1 MAAASEAPR
10 TYGNWR
16 RPTSAGL
23 AGLGSIGTAILLGG
37 LVIVILILAV
47 GNTLRALVAAGIL
60 GIVLLLLVVRDRH
73 GRSALDRITSR
84 VAWWRHRS
92 SGSHLYRSGPLGRT
106 GWGTHQLPGLAA
118 PSTLT
123 EHQDSYGRPFA
134 MIEVPRTGH
143 FTVVL
148 SAAPDGAALVDT
160 HQIDTWVA
168 EWGHWLSSVGD
179 EPSIEAMS
187 VTIETAPDS
196 GARLRREVES
206 NLVDDAPAFARQM
219 LREAEATYPSGSS
232 STKAYIALTFK
243 AAPRRGAAKR
253 SAADMGVELGAR
265 LPAITHALAATG
277 AGPAASLSAQQL
289 CEVLRVAYDPA
300 AAGLI
305 DDAHAEGV
313 VPEMDWSEV
322 GPSGTEA
329 AWDWYRHD
337 SALSMTWAMSVPP
350 RGAVQ
355 SSVLSRLLAP
365 TDVIDR
371 KRVTLLYRP
380 IDRATSARLVETD
393 LNNAQFRQTASKRPT
408 ARDSI
413 AVRQA
418 AATAQE
424 EASGASLLNFGL
436 LVTATVTD
444 PSRRRDVIAAVDG
457 LGASA
462 RLSLRLVHGAQDSA
476 FAAALPLGLVM
487 NKHLAVPTELREK
500 L

>member
-16 RPTSAGL
+16 RPTSPGL
-23 AGLGSIGTAILLGG
+23 GGLGSIGTAIMLGG

-47 GNTLRALVAAGIL
+47 GNTLRALLAAGLL

-73 GRSALDRITSR
+73 GRSALDRIATR
-84 VAWWRHRS
+84 VSWWRHRS

-134 MIEVPRTGH
+134 MIEIPRTGH

-148 SAAPDGAALVDT
+148 TSAPEGAALVDT

-168 EWGHWLSSVGD
+168 DWGQWLASVGD
-179 EPSIEAMS
+179 EPSIEAIS

-206 NLVDDAPAFARQM
+206 NLADDAPEFARQM
-219 LREAEATYPSGSS
+219 LRETEATYPAGSS

-253 SAADMGVELGAR
+253 SAVDMGVELSAR
-265 LPAITHALAATG
+265 LPAITQALQATG
-277 AGPAASLSAQQL
+277 AGQPRPLAAQQL

-300 AAGLI
+300 ASSLI
-305 DDAHAEGV
+305 DQAHAEGV

-337 SALSMTWAMSVPP
+337 SALSMTWAMTVAP
-350 RGAVQ
+350 RGTVQ
-355 SSVLSRLLAP
+355 AGVLGRLLAP
-365 TDVIDR
+365 TDGIDR

-393 LNNAQFRQTASKRPT
+393 LNSAQFRQTSSKRPT

-413 AVRQA
+413 SVRQA

-424 EASGASLLNFGL
+424 EAAGASLLNFGL

-444 PSRRRDVIAAVDG
+444 PARRRDVIAAVDG

-476 FAAALPLGLVM
+476 FAAALPLGLLM
-487 NKHLAVPTELREK
+487 DKHLAVPTTVREK

>member
-1 MAAASEAPR
+1 M
-10 TYGNWR
+10 
-16 RPTSAGL
+16 

-37 LVIVILILAV
+37 LVIVILILAM
-47 GNTLRALVAAGIL
+47 GNTLRAVLAAGIL
-60 GIVLLLLVVRDRH
+60 GVVLLLLVVRDGH

-84 VAWWRHRS
+84 LAWWRHRS

-106 GWGTHQLPGLAA
+106 AWGTHQLPGLAA

-123 EHQDSYGRPFA
+123 EHLDSYARPFA
-134 MIEVPRTGH
+134 LIEVPRTGH

-148 SAAPDGAALVDT
+148 AAEPEGAALVDT
-160 HQIDTWVA
+160 HQVDTWVA
-168 EWGHWLSSVGD
+168 DWGHWLASIGD
-179 EPSIEAMS
+179 EPSIEAVS

-196 GARLRREVES
+196 GARLRREVET
-206 NLVDDAPAFARQM
+206 NLTDDAPEFARQM
-219 LREAEATYPSGSS
+219 LREAEATYPAGSS

-253 SAADMGVELGAR
+253 SAADMGVELAAR

-277 AGPAASLSAQQL
+277 AGTTRLLSAQQL

-300 AAGLI
+300 AATLI

-337 SALSMTWAMSVPP
+337 SALSMTWAMTVAP
-350 RGAVQ
+350 RGSVQ
-355 SSVLSRLLAP
+355 SGVLGRLLAP
-365 TDVIDR
+365 TEVIDR

-393 LNNAQFRQTASKRPT
+393 LKNAEFRQTASKKPS

-424 EASGASLLNFGL
+424 EAAGASLLNFGL

-476 FAAALPLGLVM
+476 FAAALPLGLVLG
-487 NKHLAVPTELREK
+487 KHLAVPTELREK